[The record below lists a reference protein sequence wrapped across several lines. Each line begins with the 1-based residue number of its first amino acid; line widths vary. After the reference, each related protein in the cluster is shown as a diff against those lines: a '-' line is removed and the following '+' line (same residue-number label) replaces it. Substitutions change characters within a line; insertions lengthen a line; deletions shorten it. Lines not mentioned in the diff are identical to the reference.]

1 MRKIKIS
8 DYLMLLRPSI
18 MIALWTFYFS
28 GVYIAM
34 RINHY
39 TVIFNFESALR
50 ISSILILYSMLMGCV
65 YVINQIID
73 VDTDRINNKLH
84 ILPKGIVRKENAIAY
99 AVLLAL
105 LPIAGVFIIDSVSMT
120 VKILFIVS
128 FIMGYIYSVPPF
140 KLKRRPFF
148 DLADNIVGYGLITII
163 IGFESAGYSFTLRH
177 LILTVPYMLAMGAVF
192 VNTTLM
198 DYKGDIAVNARTTG
212 VYLGFRY
219 SSMLSL
225 IMMSGAF
232 LSALLINDWVIA
244 AVSAISAPLY
254 IYSMVRPSEKS
265 AGISVKFSA
274 PLLTFAMSIVFPYFF
289 IINVLVLIGMRYYY
303 KRRFNIRYPI

>member
-1 MRKIKIS
+1 MRRIQIS

-39 TVIFNFESALR
+39 TVLFNFESALR

-73 VDTDRINNKLH
+73 IDTDRINNKLH
-84 ILPKGIVRKENAIAY
+84 ILPKGIISREKAVAY
-99 AVLLAL
+99 AILLAL
-105 LPIAGVFIIDSVSMT
+105 LPIGGIFVIDSVSMT
-120 VKILFIVS
+120 VKMLFIVS

-148 DLADNIVGYGLITII
+148 DLADNIAGYGLITII
-163 IGFESAGYSFTLRH
+163 IGFESAGYTFTLRH
-177 LILTVPYMLAMGAVF
+177 IILAVPYMLSMGAVF

-198 DYKGDIAVNARTTG
+198 DYRGDSAVHARTTG

-219 SSMLSL
+219 SSMLSM
-225 IMMSGAF
+225 IMMAGACF
-232 LSALLINDWVIA
+232 SAILISDWVIA
-244 AVSAISAPLY
+244 AVSAISLPLY
-254 IYSMVRPSEKS
+254 VYSIIRPSERS

-274 PLLTFAMSIVFPYFF
+274 PLLTVAMSVVFPYFF
-289 IINVLVLIGMRYYY
+289 IINVFVLIGMRYYY
-303 KRRFNIRYPI
+303 KKRFNIRYPV